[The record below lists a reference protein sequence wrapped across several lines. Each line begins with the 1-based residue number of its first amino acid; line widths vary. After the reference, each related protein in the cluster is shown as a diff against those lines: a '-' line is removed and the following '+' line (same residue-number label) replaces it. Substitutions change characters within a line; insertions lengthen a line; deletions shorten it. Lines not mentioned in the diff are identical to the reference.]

1 MTWINKE
8 NVHFSLISSLFHHGL
23 TKVIYLTYT
32 GTKIVHLP
40 TASLVKVNV
49 VLLCRTLNEWQTCH
63 VFPVTHG
70 LNNGGFLIACKVKRK
85 LLVNRAHSNSIHGL
99 RSIEFDNRTKSKSLS
114 VVLLISERL
123 GFRKTVLKIRGSSH
137 PSQYNTYFSSF
148 WTHITRSSFGE
159 I

>member
-8 NVHFSLISSLFHHGL
+8 NAHFSWISSLFHHGL

-40 TASLVKVNV
+40 TTSLVKVNV

-70 LNNGGFLIACKVKRK
+70 LNNGGFLIACKVKRNK
-85 LLVNRAHSNSIHGL
+85 SFDPGIVNRVHSNSIHGL

-114 VVLLISERL
+114 VVLLTSEL
-123 GFRKTVLKIRGSSH
+123 VVFVKLFWKFEAAATPVSTTHVFRVFET
-137 PSQYNTYFSSF
+137 T
-148 WTHITRSSFGE
+148 
-159 I
+159 